1 MLMVFA
7 LNFLNFANYS
17 DINVLAIQ
25 ESKLRRTTVQ
35 KYRNNILGGRLLLFI
50 RTDIVFEKLHS
61 FEKSGMEILSIR
73 LKTTKST

>member
-1 MLMVFA
+1 MVFA